1 MIPTTTVLFLL
12 SLPLSP
18 APQDPL
24 QPGLE
29 VHAVAD
35 LVTPGF
41 PAAKPGAPA
50 EPDPAQP
57 DEAELRAAVERLA
70 TIVREHVEPP
80 LVAGRELVEPSGTS
94 LVVVAREDQ
103 HRWIGA
109 FLERQREA
117 RDERVSVRVHLL
129 EGPAGSF
136 AELLGGS
143 SAAAVSGAQREAL
156 LVRAQSGDGGL
167 ELVTAPQVLTSHRRP
182 VELSV
187 TDPVH
192 YVQAHRRRVVQP
204 GDRELV
210 YPVVESLEE
219 GVWIDLL
226 SYPLVDSSYVLELG
240 VRRSELVRPIP
251 TRLARVES
259 WGVPAVEVG
268 AEPAPDSDDEAELGE
283 VALPEERRVA
293 FESSMVL
300 ASGAAMGLLASVP
313 PATSGP
319 ERDLLVLVSFDG
331 PVTDAGTGGR

>member
-1 MIPTTTVLFLL
+1 MIPTTAALLLL
-12 SLPLSP
+12 SLSLSQ

-24 QPGLE
+24 QPRLE

-41 PAAKPGAPA
+41 PAAGPGAQA
-50 EPDPAQP
+50 EPD
-57 DEAELRAAVERLA
+57 ESELRAGVERLVA
-70 TIVREHVEPP
+70 IVREHVEPP
-80 LVAGRELVEPSGTS
+80 LVEGRELVEPSGTS

-103 HRWIGA
+103 HRWIGS

-129 EGPAGSF
+129 EGPGGSF

-143 SAAAVSGAQREAL
+143 SAAVVQDAEREAL
-156 LVRAQSGDGGL
+156 LQRAQAGDGGL

-187 TDPVH
+187 TDLVH
-192 YVQAHRRRVVQP
+192 YVRAHRRRVVQP

-210 YPVVESLEE
+210 YPVVESLQE

-226 SYPLVDSSYVLELG
+226 SYPLVGSGYVLEVG
-240 VRRSELVRPIP
+240 VRRSEVVRPIP

-259 WGVPAVEVG
+259 SGVPAVEVG
-268 AEPAPDSDDEAELGE
+268 AGPAPDSDGEPDLRE
-283 VALPEERRVA
+283 VAAPEERRVA

-300 ASGAAMGLLASVP
+300 ASGAAMGMLASVP
-313 PATSGP
+313 PAASEP
-319 ERDLLVLVSFDG
+319 ERDLLVLITFDG
-331 PVTDAGTGGR
+331 PVPGDGTRGR